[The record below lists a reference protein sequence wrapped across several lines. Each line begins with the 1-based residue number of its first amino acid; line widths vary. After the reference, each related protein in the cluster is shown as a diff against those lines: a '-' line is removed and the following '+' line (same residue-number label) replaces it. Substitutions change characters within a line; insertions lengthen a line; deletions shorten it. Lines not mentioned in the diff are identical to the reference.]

1 MKKLLSIIVL
11 TLCVLL
17 AQAQDVPYFTRIV
30 KELSSAKYQGRA
42 YAQNGVVKAGN
53 YLAQEFQK
61 AGADTVFQQPFT
73 QDINTYPGDM
83 LMRVDGRPLA
93 AGTDFVMREY
103 SPGVHGTY
111 NLYFVDTLN
120 YDIERIIADLNKP
133 ENKGAMVVCDFRF
146 PYKHGGDFRRLEGD
160 ETANA
165 GFIYTWTTP
174 LKFYKAYGQRVV
186 EKPVIWTTS
195 AAMEGAKNVT
205 LDIDHQF
212 MANYESSNIVARVQG
227 RRHDS
232 CFVFTAHYDHL
243 GNLGAD
249 IYCPGVNDNASG
261 TAAIVTL
268 ADYYAHHQ
276 PEFDIWFVAFAGE
289 ETGLCGSIH
298 FTKNPAMPL
307 SQIKYLFNLDM
318 IGDNNPVQYCEV
330 SEPGMAGFHELERIN
345 AEQQLFKGL
354 NLGELAG
361 NSDHYPF
368 AELGVPCILFEQE
381 EGDFF
386 QYYHT
391 PQDNM
396 EHFCTVTYP
405 LVFKLLTK
413 YIEESTASLPV
424 NFNEGVDLMSMVWRL
439 MGDRTYNYSTVPD
452 YCKTADDYFTPFKN
466 HPVVEKAREYSESGI
481 GYDAVASYG
490 LHLVISSD
498 GKISFNEQFAK
509 NGDTSFDRWTEQQ
522 KEEFL
527 PLLEDF
533 YRESKFHQWYLST
546 APVQR
551 EAKQAFAKVASQLDM
566 NWFDTFFGPRPE
578 NSQFQIVLSIL
589 CGVNNYGCS
598 ATMKNG
604 GERLSPVISCCQV
617 DNDGKLFYNADIV
630 IPIIVHEFCHAY
642 CNPLNAQ
649 HWNGMEKAATSVFN
663 LNKEKLSAMAYPT
676 SKIMMDETFV
686 RSCVIRYQLSHGSST
701 NKNKLM
707 EEPMGMGFLLTK
719 DLVDVLETYEQQR
732 DQYAKMNDFM
742 PIYVKIVNKYPYKK
756 IAKEQAKAAKNNAT
770 YTCNIQD
777 GATNIPSGEFNLVIT
792 FSKPIEPGVAL
803 GYGRGNGQFITPAH
817 GKESIGWDKS
827 QTILTISIL
836 LEPHTKYSF
845 SILGDHYTTLDGH
858 TAGETMDVDFTTGD

>member
-1 MKKLLSIIVL
+1 MKKILSIFAII
-11 TLCVLL
+11 LCVLCI
-17 AQAQDVPYFTRIV
+17 QAQDLKSYIRIV

-53 YLAQEFQK
+53 YLAQEFQN

-73 QDINTYPGDM
+73 QDINTYPGNM
-83 LMRVDGRPLA
+83 LMRVDGRELS
-93 AGTDFVMREY
+93 AGEDFVMREY
-103 SPGVHGTY
+103 SPGAHGTY
-111 NLYFVDTLN
+111 KLYFVDTLH

-133 ENKGAMVVCDFRF
+133 ENKDAMIVCDFWF
-146 PYKHGGDFRRLEGD
+146 PYKHGGDFRRLEGS
-160 ETANA
+160 ETGNA

-186 EKPVIWTTS
+186 EKPVIWTTA

-205 LDIDHQF
+205 LNIDHQF
-212 MANYESSNIVARVQG
+212 MADYESSNIVARVQG

-243 GNLGAD
+243 GNLGRD

-268 ADYYAHHQ
+268 AAYYAQHQ

-289 ETGLCGSIH
+289 ETGLRGSTH
-298 FTKNPAMPL
+298 FVKNPVMPL

-330 SEPGMAGFHELERIN
+330 SEQGMNGFHQLERIN
-345 AEQQLFKGL
+345 AEQHLFKGL
-354 NLGELAG
+354 ELGELAG

-368 AELGVPCILFEQE
+368 AEAGVPCILFEQE

-391 PQDNM
+391 PKDDM
-396 EHFCTVTYP
+396 DHFCTVSYP
-405 LVFKLLTK
+405 LIFKLVTS
-413 YIEESTASLPV
+413 YVAESTPPLPV
-424 NFNEGVDLMSMVWRL
+424 DFNEGVDLLSMVWRL
-439 MGDRTYNYSTVPD
+439 MGDRVYNYSTIPG
-452 YCKTADDYFTPFKN
+452 YCAKADAYFAPFKN

-533 YRESKFHQWYLST
+533 YRESEFHKWYLST
-546 APVQR
+546 APVQG

-598 ATMKNG
+598 ATMKSG

-617 DNDGKLFYNADIV
+617 DDGGNLFYNTDIV
-630 IPIIVHEFCHAY
+630 VPIIVHEFCHSY
-642 CNPLNAQ
+642 CNPLNARY
-649 HWNGMEKAATSVFN
+649 WNGMKKNATAVFK
-663 LNKEKLSAMAYPT
+663 LNDEKLSAMAYTTPE
-676 SKIMMDETFV
+676 IMMDETFV
-686 RSCVIRYQLSHGSST
+686 RSCVIRYQLSHGRADQ
-701 NKNKLM
+701 KAVLVA
-707 EEPMGMGFLLTK
+707 EPMDMGFLLTA
-719 DLVDVLETYEQQR
+719 DVVDALNQYEQQR
-732 DQYAKMNDFM
+732 GHYARMNDFM
-742 PIYVKIVNKYPYKK
+742 PQIVKTVNAFNCKK
-756 IAKEQAKAAKNNAT
+756 IEKFLKKQKRHNAT

-777 GATNIPSGEFNLVIT
+777 GATDIPSGEFNLVIT
-792 FSKPIEPGVAL
+792 FSKPIVPGVAL
-803 GYGRGNGQFITPAH
+803 SYGRGNGKFIMPAH
-817 GKESIGWDKS
+817 GKESFNWDKS
-827 QTILTISIL
+827 QKILTVSIL
-836 LEPHTKYSF
+836 LEPHAQYSF
-845 SILGDHYTTLDGH
+845 SILGDHFKTMDGYN
-858 TAGETMDVDFTTGD
+858 AGETMNIDFTTGD